1 VLSKA
6 VLVMSSRQVSQI
18 GQRSWLPPGRASEKV
33 PEVVSDFDGDV
44 HSWKPDPPLQTRRSG
59 GKLGR
64 RIQRAFNSS
73 PRARVTT
80 RFVSMGV
87 LEELRPR
94 PLCCTAVTAYATK
107 VLALIFL

>member
-6 VLVMSSRQVSQI
+6 MLVMSRRQVSQI
-18 GQRSWLPPGRASEKV
+18 GQRSWLPIGRASEKV

-44 HSWKPDPPLQTRRSG
+44 HAWKPDPPLQTRRSG

-64 RIQRAFNSS
+64 RIERAFNSS

-80 RFVSMGV
+80 RFVSMGCWESFGPGLYAV
-87 LEELRPR
+87 LQSPHMLR
-94 PLCCTAVTAYATK
+94 
-107 VLALIFL
+107 VLWR